1 MENDQDVYPWYEF
14 GNYKIKITAICGVTG
29 ILVQR
34 EMS

>member
-14 GNYKIKITAICGVTG
+14 GNYKFEITAISGVTA